1 MSKKDKKVLEDIHK
15 LLATHI
21 IEDKK
26 VFYNDNEIISGINEY
41 LNTLKNEEKS
51 LKQTQNWY

>member
-26 VFYNDNEIISGINEY
+26 VFYNDNEILTGINEY

-51 LKQTQNWY
+51 LKQTQN